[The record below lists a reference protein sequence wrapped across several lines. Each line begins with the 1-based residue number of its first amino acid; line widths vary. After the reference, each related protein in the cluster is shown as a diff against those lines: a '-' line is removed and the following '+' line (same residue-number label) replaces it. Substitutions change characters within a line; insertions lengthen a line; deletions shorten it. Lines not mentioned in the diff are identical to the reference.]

1 MRRWTYALII
11 CACGTSMLYGASHAS
26 KMSES
31 EIDDLIKENR
41 ELKKELQNEAKSA
54 IEARNHAKSL
64 FQELMKWRG

>member
-1 MRRWTYALII
+1 
-11 CACGTSMLYGASHAS
+11 
-26 KMSES
+26 MSES